1 MKKFLFLVVFAVF
14 GAAIALL
21 SALNEGG
28 TVGGAWLGT
37 AYAVVVAAFV
47 ALVENQAFE
56 KPWKEIGIDVAV
68 LIGGAVLSALAY
80 TIF

>member
-1 MKKFLFLVVFAVF
+1 MKKFLFLVVFAVI

-37 AYAVVVAAFV
+37 AYSVVVAAFV

-68 LIGGAVLSALAY
+68 LVGGAVLSALAY

>member
-1 MKKFLFLVVFAVF
+1 MKKFFHLVLFAVF
-14 GAAIALL
+14 GAAIVVIAAIL
-21 SALNEGG
+21 EGG

-37 AYAVVVAAFV
+37 AYAAVTAAFV

-56 KPWKEIGIDVAV
+56 KKWKEIGIDVAV
-68 LIGGAVLSALAY
+68 IIGGAIVGALAY

>member
-1 MKKFLFLVVFAVF
+1 MKKFLFLVVFAVI

-56 KPWKEIGIDVAV
+56 KPWKGIGIDVAV
-68 LIGGAVLSALAY
+68 LVGGAILGALCY
-80 TIF
+80 TVF